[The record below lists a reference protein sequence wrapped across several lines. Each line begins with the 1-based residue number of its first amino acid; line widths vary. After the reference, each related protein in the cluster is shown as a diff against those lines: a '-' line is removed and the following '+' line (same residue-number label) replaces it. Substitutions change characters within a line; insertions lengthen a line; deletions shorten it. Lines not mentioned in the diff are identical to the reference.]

1 MARTPMM
8 AGNWKM
14 NNTIAE
20 AVVLT
25 QEISN
30 QYEKKEWDE
39 AVEIVLCTPF
49 TDLKPA
55 KTVLDFDKVKIK
67 VAAQNVYWEPSGAFT
82 GEISVPMIKEIGCA
96 YSIVGHS
103 ERRELFGET
112 DEMVN
117 KKVKALV
124 AEGMGAIV
132 CCGESLAVRD
142 EGTTLEYVTAQV
154 RAALAGLDAAEIAQ
168 CVIAYEPIWAIGT
181 GRTAT
186 PEQADEVCAAIR
198 ETVAEAADAETAE
211 GMRILYGG
219 SMNPGNV
226 DGLMAMENIDG
237 GSSSSSKPACR
248 SADDFCGQGRVH
260 AARVPHH
267 HGWVRS
273 CRAGRRQCDSAC

>member
-1 MARTPMM
+1 MARIPMM

-14 NNTIAE
+14 NNTISE

-49 TDLKPA
+49 VDLKPA
-55 KTVLDFDKVKIK
+55 KTVLDFDRVKIK
-67 VAAQNVYWEPSGAFT
+67 IAAQNVYWEPSGAFT
-82 GEISVPMIKEIGCA
+82 GEISVPMLKEIGCA

-112 DEMVN
+112 DAMVN

-124 AEGMGAIV
+124 AGGLGAIV
-132 CCGESLAVRD
+132 CVGESLAVR
-142 EGTTLEYVTAQV
+142 EGGSTIEFVCAQV
-154 RAALAGLDAAEIAQ
+154 RAALAGLDADEIAS
-168 CVIAYEPIWAIGT
+168 CVVAYEPIWAIGT

-198 ETVAEAADAETAE
+198 GTVAELAGNEVAD
-211 GMRILYGG
+211 GIRVLYGG

-226 DGLMAMENIDG
+226 DGLMAMEHIDG
-237 GSSSSSKPACR
+237 GLIGGASLKAESFVQLIKACL
-248 SADDFCGQGRVH
+248 
-260 AARVPHH
+260 
-267 HGWVRS
+267 
-273 CRAGRRQCDSAC
+273 

>member
-1 MARTPMM
+1 MSRKAMM

-30 QYEKKEWDE
+30 QYRENWRDIE
-39 AVEIVLCTPF
+39 AVICVPAV
-49 TDLKPA
+49 DLKPA
-55 KTVLDFDKVKIK
+55 ITVLEFDRAKVQ
-67 VAAQNVYWEPSGAFT
+67 VAAQNVFWASSGAFT
-82 GEISVPMIKEIGCA
+82 GEISVAMIKEIGCT

-103 ERRELFGET
+103 ERRELFCET

-124 AEGMGAIV
+124 GADLGAIICV
-132 CCGESLAVRD
+132 GESLAVRD
-142 EGTTLEYVTAQV
+142 AGETLEYVRAQV
-154 RAALAGLDAAEIAQ
+154 CAALAGVSPSDVER

-186 PEQADEVCAAIR
+186 PEVAEEVCAAIR
-198 ETVAEAADAETAE
+198 STVEELSNETVAQSL
-211 GMRILYGG
+211 RILYGG

-226 DGLMAMENIDG
+226 DSLLAQENIDG
-237 GSSSSSKPACR
+237 GLVGTASLEASSFVQLIEACL
-248 SADDFCGQGRVH
+248 
-260 AARVPHH
+260 
-267 HGWVRS
+267 
-273 CRAGRRQCDSAC
+273 

>member
-1 MARTPMM
+1 MM

-30 QYEKKEWDE
+30 QYEKKEWEE

-49 TDLKPA
+49 IDLKPA
-55 KTVLDFDKVKIK
+55 KTVLDFDRVKVK
-67 VAAQNVYWEPSGAFT
+67 VAAQNVYWEQSGAFT
-82 GEISVPMIKEIGCA
+82 GEISVPMIKEIGCD

-117 KKVKALV
+117 KKIKALV
-124 AEGMGAIV
+124 SEGLGALV
-132 CCGESLAVRD
+132 CVGESLSVRD
-142 EGTTLEYVTAQV
+142 EGTALEYVCAQV
-154 RAALAGLDAAEIAQ
+154 RAAFAGLDSKEIAA
-168 CVIAYEPIWAIGT
+168 CVVAYEPIWAIGT

-186 PEQADEVCAAIR
+186 PEQADEVCGAIR
-198 ETVAEAADAETAE
+198 ATIATLSDQDTAD
-211 GMRILYGG
+211 GIRVLYGG

-226 DGLMAMENIDG
+226 DGLMAQENIDG
-237 GSSSSSKPACR
+237 GLVGGASLTSDTFVQLIKACL
-248 SADDFCGQGRVH
+248 
-260 AARVPHH
+260 
-267 HGWVRS
+267 
-273 CRAGRRQCDSAC
+273 